1 MGFLLFSCFLF
12 NGIFI
17 WYNFRFTEKWWRIQL
32 IAKEKT
38 KKNKCKFLDVLFYMC
53 SLYGGHKEIYAYLE
67 ERRKMQK
74 KSIFDSIIENE
85 WQKKHTCYKNDTPL
99 KDSYFTFT

>member
-38 KKNKCKFLDVLFYMC
+38 KKNKCKFLDVLFCMC

-74 KSIFDSIIENE
+74 KKYIWFNNRKWMTKKTHLLQKWHTIEG
-85 WQKKHTCYKNDTPL
+85 
-99 KDSYFTFT
+99 